1 MGHVLRSAA
10 FVLATALPLPL
21 AAQDLDTPTP
31 ITTVSREEL
40 ENLPGTP
47 VRGLLEAVYTGV
59 AVFDPT
65 SIAANA
71 RGNYFIDG
79 KLAVTASATAA
90 HIDLGVDDITLI
102 EVLAGPAYHV
112 PIGSRATIGVLGAL
126 GFQSNDGETDGIYNL
141 GAFNRYAVFPAA
153 ALYTGVFYKGAF
165 GGGHTWS
172 IESQLVPGKYRE
184 LDGFFSPRRG
194 LWEVN
199 FQGQYQFD
207 PGDFLDLSARAAP
220 CSTDQFQG
228 GADRSDSRDD
238 TRVDT
243 FTQTNVEAFAAYH
256 FPMESRI
263 LPYLGA
269 FGGYQS
275 FTGFDGEATFGGRAG
290 LKLSCTPTSSVF
302 FEGEYRGYSGDGS
315 DGQFGLRLGTNI
327 YAGF

>member
-1 MGHVLRSAA
+1 MLRSAA
-10 FVLATALPLPL
+10 FVLVAALPLPL
-21 AAQDLDTPTP
+21 AAQDRDVASPT
-31 ITTVSREEL
+31 TTVSREAL

-47 VRGLLEAVYTGV
+47 VRGLLETAYSGL

-65 SIAANA
+65 SIAATA
-71 RGNYFIDG
+71 RGNYFIDE
-79 KLAVTASATAA
+79 KLAIGGSATAA

-112 PIGSRATIGVLGAL
+112 PLGGRATVGVLGAL
-126 GFQSNDGETDGIYNL
+126 GFQRNDGETDGIYNL
-141 GAFNRYAVFPAA
+141 GAFNRYAVLPAA

-165 GGGHTWS
+165 GGGHIWTV
-172 IESQLVPGKYRE
+172 ESQLVPGKYRE
-184 LDGFFSPRRG
+184 LDGFFAPRRG
-194 LWEVN
+194 IWEVN
-199 FQGQYQFD
+199 FHGQYQFD
-207 PGDFLDLSARAAP
+207 PGDFLDLSARVAP
-220 CSTDQFQG
+220 FITDRFQV
-228 GADRSDSRDD
+228 GADLSYSRADTGFDS
-238 TRVDT
+238 
-243 FTQTNVEAFAAYH
+243 FTQTNLEAFAGYH

-302 FEGEYRGYSGDGS
+302 FEGEYRGFSGDGS

>member
-10 FVLATALPLPL
+10 FMLAAALPSPL
-21 AAQDLDTPTP
+21 AAQDLDVPHP
-31 ITTVSREEL
+31 VTTVSREEL

-47 VRGLLEAVYTGV
+47 VSGLLETVYTGQ

-79 KLAVTASATAA
+79 KLAITGSATAA
-90 HIDLGVDDITLI
+90 HIDLGLDDITLI
-102 EVLAGPAYHV
+102 EVIAGPAYHV
-112 PIGSRATIGVLGAL
+112 PLGSRATVGVLAGL
-126 GFQSNDGETDGIYNL
+126 GFQSGDGETNGIYNL
-141 GAFNRYAVFPAA
+141 GAFIRYAVVPAA
-153 ALYTGVFYKGAF
+153 ALYTGLFYKGAF
-165 GGGHTWS
+165 GGGHIWT
-172 IESQLVPGKYRE
+172 IESQLMPGKYRG
-184 LDGFFSPRRG
+184 LDGVFAPRRG
-194 LWEVN
+194 LWELN
-199 FQGQYQFD
+199 FHGLYQLD
-207 PGDFLDLSARAAP
+207 PGDFLDLTARAAP
-220 CSTDQFQG
+220 FITDRVQV
-228 GADRSDSRDD
+228 GADLSYSRDD
-238 TRVDT
+238 TGFDT

-256 FPMESRI
+256 FPMESRL

-275 FTGFDGEATFGGRAG
+275 FTGFDGEGTFGGRGG

-302 FEGEYRGYSGDGS
+302 LEGEYRTYTGDGS

>member
-153 ALYTGVFYKGAF
+153 ALYTGVF
-165 GGGHTWS
+165 
-172 IESQLVPGKYRE
+172 
-184 LDGFFSPRRG
+184 
-194 LWEVN
+194 
-199 FQGQYQFD
+199 
-207 PGDFLDLSARAAP
+207 
-220 CSTDQFQG
+220 
-228 GADRSDSRDD
+228 
-238 TRVDT
+238 
-243 FTQTNVEAFAAYH
+243 
-256 FPMESRI
+256 
-263 LPYLGA
+263 
-269 FGGYQS
+269 
-275 FTGFDGEATFGGRAG
+275 
-290 LKLSCTPTSSVF
+290 
-302 FEGEYRGYSGDGS
+302 
-315 DGQFGLRLGTNI
+315 
-327 YAGF
+327 